1 MLTYIPRIDIV
12 IPDTKTATIIF
23 YPEPDFQGAEQS
35 FEVDQDT
42 CTTIPEPAVGNAA
55 SVDFSRNVWYCDFF
69 SDRVCKGEK
78 LGTIGQGGYADLGE
92 TGKWLR
98 SVQCAFYDMSLSP
111 AEISRMRS
119 TFFVKRISSSRLE
132 GMSSLEI

>member
-1 MLTYIPRIDIV
+1 M
-12 IPDTKTATIIF
+12 
-23 YPEPDFQGAEQS
+23 
-35 FEVDQDT
+35 
-42 CTTIPEPAVGNAA
+42 
-55 SVDFSRNVWYCDFF
+55 
-69 SDRVCKGEK
+69 CKGEK

-119 TFFVKRISSSRLE
+119 TFFVKRYVEYACAFDVRMVQLMMNDRISSSRLE